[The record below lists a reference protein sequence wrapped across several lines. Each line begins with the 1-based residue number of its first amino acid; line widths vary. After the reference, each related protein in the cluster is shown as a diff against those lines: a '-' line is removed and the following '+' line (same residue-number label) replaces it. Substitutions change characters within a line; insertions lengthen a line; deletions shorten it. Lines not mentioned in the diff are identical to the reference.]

1 MEFNLDELVEK
12 YKDDAF
18 DLLKRLISHA
28 SVLDEYKKD
37 SDAPFGIENKKALEE
52 LLNQG
57 KKDGFIVKNVDNY
70 AGHIEYGSGDEALGI
85 LAHLDVVPV
94 KKDEWVTDPF
104 KLEIKGDKMYARGSL
119 DDKGPLVASYIA
131 LRILKD
137 LGFKPNKTIRLIA
150 GCDEES
156 GSRCLE
162 HYFEYEKKP
171 EYGFSPDADFP
182 LIYGEKAMLSYDILG
197 DVSDDV
203 IDEFICGDRYN
214 IVPSIAKAKLKI
226 NLDNEFKKYLSDN
239 KLDGEIKDGYLI
251 CYGRA
256 SHGAFPQNGVNSAY
270 LLFEFLKENTNS
282 KLAKF
287 FDEYFLGDVYGKKL
301 GYAIKDEEMGDL
313 TSNLAIVM
321 IKDNKLKIGVNCRV
335 PVDSG
340 LDLIENKIDL
350 ATKKYNY
357 SYKIVSKSN
366 RHYVPKDSFL
376 VKSLMSAYQE
386 VTGDYKNGP
395 ITIGGGTYARE
406 LKNAVAFGA
415 LMPGREDVCH
425 IANEYMYI
433 DDFINAIK
441 VYVVAIYNLCKW
453 D

>member
-1 MEFNLDELVEK
+1 MELDLEKLVND
-12 YKDDAF
+12 YKDEAL
-18 DLLKRLISHA
+18 DLLKRLISCA
-28 SVLDEYKKD
+28 SVLDEYKPE
-37 SDAPFGIENKKALEE
+37 SDAPFGLENKKALEV

-57 KKDGFIVKNVDNY
+57 KKDGFITKNVDNY
-70 AGHIEYGSGDEALGI
+70 AGHIEFGSGDETVGI

-94 KKDEWVTDPF
+94 KKEEWATDPF
-104 KLEIKGDKMYARGSL
+104 ELVIKGDKMFARGSL

-131 LRILKD
+131 MKILKD
-137 LGFKPNKTIRLIA
+137 KGFKPNKQIRLIA

-182 LIYGEKAMLSYDILG
+182 LIYGEKAMMSYDILG

-214 IVPSIAKAKLKI
+214 IVPSLAKVKLK
-226 NLDNEFKKYLSDN
+226 LDLKKEFKDYLKEN
-239 KLDGEIKDGYLI
+239 NVEGEVEGDYLV
-251 CYGRA
+251 CFGKA
-256 SHGAFPQNGVNSAY
+256 SHGAFPQNGVNAAT
-270 LLFEFLKENTNS
+270 LLFKFLKKYTNS

-287 FDEYFLGDVYGKKL
+287 MDEYFNDDCYGKKL
-301 GYAIKDEEMGDL
+301 GYDLYDEELKYL

-321 IKDNKLKIGVNCRV
+321 ISDGKLKIGVNCRV
-335 PVDSG
+335 PLDSG
-340 LDLIENKIDL
+340 LDLIKNKVNE
-350 ATKKYNY
+350 AVKKYNY
-357 SYKIVSKSN
+357 SFEVVSESN

-376 VKSLMSAYQE
+376 VKALMKAYQD
-386 VTGDYKNGP
+386 VTGDLKSEP

-406 LKNAVAFGA
+406 MENAVAFGA

-425 IANEYMYI
+425 IANEYMYL

-441 VYVVAIYNLCKW
+441 VYIVAIYNLSK
-453 D
+453 

>member
-1 MEFNLDELVEK
+1 MELENLDKYVEE
-12 YKDDAF
+12 YKDEAL
-18 DLLKRLISHA
+18 DLLKRLISCA
-28 SVLDEYKKD
+28 SVLDEYKPN
-37 SDAPFGIENKKALEE
+37 SDAPFGVENKKALEC

-57 KKDGFIVKNVDNY
+57 NKDGFITKNFDNY
-70 AGHIEYGSGDEALGI
+70 AGHIEFGKGNETVGI

-94 KKDEWVTDPF
+94 KKEEWNTDPF
-104 KLEIKGDKMYARGSL
+104 KLEIIGDKMYARGSV

-131 LRILKD
+131 MKILKD
-137 LGFKPNKTIRLIA
+137 KGFVPNKRIRLIA

-162 HYFEYEKKP
+162 HYFKYEKKP

-182 LIYGEKAMLSYDILG
+182 LIYGEKAMMSYDILG
-197 DVSDDV
+197 DVSDD
-203 IDEFICGDRYN
+203 IIEEFICGDRYN
-214 IVPSIAKAKLKI
+214 IVPSVAKAKLKI
-226 NLDNEFKKYLSDN
+226 NLNNEFNNYLKEN
-239 KLDGEIKDGYLI
+239 KLEGEIKDGYLI
-251 CYGRA
+251 CYGKA
-256 SHGAFPQNGVNSAY
+256 SHGAFPQNGINAAT
-270 LLFEFLKENTNS
+270 LIFKFLKKYSNS

-287 FDEYFLGDVYGKKL
+287 MDEYFNDDVYGKKL
-301 GYAIKDEEMGDL
+301 GYDLYDEELKYL

-340 LDLIENKIDL
+340 LELIKNKVEE

-357 SYKIVSKSN
+357 SFKLISESN

-376 VKSLMSAYQE
+376 VKALMSAYQS
-386 VTGDYKNGP
+386 VTKDFENGP

-406 LKNAVAFGA
+406 MENAVAFGA

-425 IANEYMYI
+425 IANEYMFI
-433 DDFINAIK
+433 EDFYNAIK
-441 VYVVAIYNLCKW
+441 VYLVAIYNLCK
-453 D
+453 